1 MRGYRHEPRATET
14 VMHGRRRKFSRGGGA
29 KPAAPTKNLW
39 MFTTSAEGS
48 SKTPRVFCGRSSY
61 DVIIFKFQGGGLWAP
76 LLWWLGAWLRLP
88 KTCKVRSLRVVCT
101 LPSISSFNLSS
112 VTFEYG
118 IFFANVRKYCMT
130 FAFCQFHYLSSISW
144 WSWNGYK
151 FAISK
156 TLKPGTGNSIAAEF
170 RS

>member
-1 MRGYRHEPRATET
+1 MNHAQLRLWCMGAVENFSEEGGGQNQQH
-14 VMHGRRRKFSRGGGA
+14 RRKIYGCSLQAPKAQA
-29 KPAAPTKNLW
+29 KPPEYFVGDHH
-39 MFTTSAEGS
+39 MTSS
-48 SKTPRVFCGRSSY
+48 FSNSR
-61 DVIIFKFQGGGLWAP
+61 GGGLWAP